1 MKAKII
7 LFALTI
13 CGMMISVVADQCMGI
28 TKKGRQCRRNA
39 SPGSQYCWQHGGAAQ
54 SKAGDSVSG
63 KKALVKKDA
72 VAAEIAGRIVGVA
85 DGDTVTILDAAK
97 VQHKIRLDRIDAPE
111 KKQAF
116 GEKAKQHLSEMVFG
130 KDVRVEYTS
139 KDRYGRIL
147 GIVRV
152 DGRDINLQMIKDGF
166 AWHYKYYDKTPSY
179 AQAEVEAREAKK
191 GLWVDVNPIAPYD
204 FRKMGRKNGKV
215 RK

>member
-1 MKAKII
+1 MKKVS
-7 LFALTI
+7 LFFIVAVGLI
-13 CGMMISVVADQCMGI
+13 VSVAAEQCKAI
-28 TKKGRQCRRNA
+28 TQKGRQCRRNA
-39 SPGSQYCWQHGGAAQ
+39 SPGSQFCWQHGGAAQ
-54 SKAGDSVSG
+54 SKVGDSVSA
-63 KKALVKKDA
+63 KKALAKKDA

-166 AWHYKYYDKTPSY
+166 AWHYKHYDKTPSY

-191 GLWVDVNPIAPYD
+191 GLWVDANPIAPYD

>member
-1 MKAKII
+1 MKKVL
-7 LFALTI
+7 LFFIVAVGLI
-13 CGMMISVVADQCMGI
+13 VSVAAEQCQAI
-28 TKKGRQCRRNA
+28 TQKGRQCRRNA
-39 SPGSQYCWQHGGAAQ
+39 SPGSKYCWQHGGAAQ
-54 SKAGDSVSG
+54 SKVGDSVSG

-72 VAAEIAGRIVGVA
+72 VAAKIDGRIVGVA

-166 AWHYKYYDKTPSY
+166 AWHYKYYDKTPAY
-179 AQAEVEAREAKK
+179 ANAEVEAREAKR
-191 GLWVDVNPIAPYD
+191 GLWVDANPVAPYD